1 MNTDIPHTKA
11 TFKDTP
17 NLDLNRQAKLS
28 SRKED
33 NCEMRINE
41 RYHDHAITLTK
52 SEVSMKMFPTLKELW
67 ENTDQKEKKRK
78 ENIGKKTWEGNNLSV
93 SDYNKRGKR

>member
-11 TFKDTP
+11 TFKETP

-28 SRKED
+28 SGKED
-33 NCEMRINE
+33 NSEMRINE
-41 RYHDHAITLTK
+41 RYHDHSISLTK

-78 ENIGKKTWEGNNLSV
+78 
-93 SDYNKRGKR
+93 